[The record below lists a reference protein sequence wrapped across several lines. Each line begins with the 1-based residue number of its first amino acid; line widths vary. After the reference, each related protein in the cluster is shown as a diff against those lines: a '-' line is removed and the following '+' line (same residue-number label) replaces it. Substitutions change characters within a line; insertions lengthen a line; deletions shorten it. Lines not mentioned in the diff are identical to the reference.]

1 MRNETNY
8 IQSAVH
14 VRERARARFDEV
26 LVGGGAVGLF
36 LFNLTPRT
44 SFGWV
49 VVVVKYYCNVL
60 SIVQVV
66 ITFFFVLI
74 FYIYIICRIFI

>member
-26 LVGGGAVGLF
+26 LVGGGLF

-66 ITFFFVLI
+66 ITFFF
-74 FYIYIICRIFI
+74 IFI